1 MNPEETLSRHWDAAY
16 AQGDTTRSW
25 YQSEPMMSL
34 RMLDAAGITPADS
47 VIDIG
52 GGASTLADA
61 LLERGFTDVSVLDVS
76 KVGLDRAQQRL
87 GAAASSIDW
96 IHADLLAWQ
105 PSRRYGAWHDRAV
118 FHFLTDAGERL
129 QYLARLVEATSPGSV
144 AVFGCFAPDGP
155 EYCSGLPV
163 ARYSADDLAD
173 VLGAGWRPISRD
185 RQVHVTPAGV
195 AQPFTWAAFGR
206 R

>member
-1 MNPEETLSRHWDAAY
+1 MNSAETVAQHWDAAY
-16 AQGDTTRSW
+16 AHGDTTRSW
-25 YQSEPMMSL
+25 YQAEPMMSL
-34 RMLDAAGITPADS
+34 RMLDAAGITPAAA

-61 LLERGFTDVSVLDVS
+61 LLERGFLDVSVLDIS
-76 KVGLDRAQQRL
+76 AIALAQAQRRL
-87 GAAASSIDW
+87 GAAATRIDW
-96 IHADLLAWQ
+96 IHADLFTWQ
-105 PSRRYGAWHDRAV
+105 PPHLYRAWHDRAV
-118 FHFLTDAGERL
+118 FHFLTTSRDRR
-129 QYLARLVEATSPGSV
+129 QYLARLTEATSPGSV

-173 VLGAGWRPISRD
+173 LLGDRWRPINHD

-195 AQPFTWAAFGR
+195 TQPFTWGAFNR
-206 R
+206 H